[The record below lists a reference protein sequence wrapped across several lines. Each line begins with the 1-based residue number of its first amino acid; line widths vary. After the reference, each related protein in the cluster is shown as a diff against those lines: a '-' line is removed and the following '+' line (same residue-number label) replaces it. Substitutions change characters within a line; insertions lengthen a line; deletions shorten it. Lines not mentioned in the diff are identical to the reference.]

1 MVLLSRLLQSNP
13 ESIRTGMSEA
23 EFRIALEAVV
33 QRLPDMVRADLASRD
48 PAVRQG
54 AEETLVARIMATM
67 FEMRQAA

>member
-1 MVLLSRLLQSNP
+1 
-13 ESIRTGMSEA
+13 MSEA

-33 QRLPDMVRADLASRD
+33 QRLPDRVRADLASRD
-48 PAVRQG
+48 LAVRES